1 MLICIFLNSLQNWIL
16 NCFSLYWVLQ
26 NPIFLKVIDF
36 IINLWVLKNGFSEI
50 SLNFVTFCSLFLNK
64 IVVILVIL
72 VLILFFDILPILE
85 SHELIIGVL
94 GFGCCRSNWFLC
106 RCWSIFCLSI
116 NRFAVFKR
124 RWSTESDSIFEI
136 MSWNTNMSVR
146 GFMETVLITGLCFS

>member
-1 MLICIFLNSLQNWIL
+1 MLMCIFLDSLQNWIP

-50 SLNFVTFCSLFLNK
+50 SLNFVAFSSLFLNK

-94 GFGCCRSNWFLC
+94 GFGYSRSNRFLLRCRSNF
-106 RCWSIFCLSI
+106 CWSC
-116 NRFAVFKR
+116 NGFAVFKR
-124 RWSTESDSIFEI
+124 R
-136 MSWNTNMSVR
+136 
-146 GFMETVLITGLCFS
+146 